1 MKTINSPSTPSRSL
15 SSSGDRTKRPRVSPN
30 AGIFS
35 RDAPRPQPERA
46 TPLMLRPIT
55 SIDRRQN
62 NDSEK
67 SLTTRQQP
75 SLLSTILEQI
85 TCGPT
90 TDMIVEEPPEVC
102 YQPPRNCNT
111 DSVPPMS
118 PPVIYVH
125 RYRPPQYDENC
136 GPTAS
141 FHKKI
146 NSFDTE
152 ITAAT
157 SHTEEGSEENATM
170 VRFAG
175 KKIHFQED
183 HVLDGRATPVV
194 SNRSSSITRRS
205 LYVNAA
211 DADDD
216 CPPIGLGHL
225 QQCVCFDDDDVQEAP
240 HAQSILMENRN
251 RLIAMMHEQQ

>member
-15 SSSGDRTKRPRVSPN
+15 SSSCDRNKRPRVSPN
-30 AGIFS
+30 AVIFG
-35 RDAPRPQPERA
+35 RDAQRPQPERP
-46 TPLMLRPIT
+46 TPQMRRLTT

-67 SLTTRQQP
+67 SPKTRQQP
-75 SLLSTILEQI
+75 SLLITILEQI

-90 TDMIVEEPPEVC
+90 IDVIVEEPPEVI
-102 YQPPRNCNT
+102 YQPRDCCT
-111 DSVPPMS
+111 VSAPPMS

-125 RYRPPQYDENC
+125 RYRQPQYDENC
-136 GPTAS
+136 GPES
-141 FHKKI
+141 LQKKI

-157 SHTEEGSEENATM
+157 SHTEGSEENATIERP
-170 VRFAG
+170 VG
-175 KKIHFQED
+175 KKIHSQED

-194 SNRSSSITRRS
+194 SNRSSSLTRRS
-205 LYVNAA
+205 SNVNAN
-211 DADDD
+211 DDDD
-216 CPPIGLGHL
+216 CPYIGLGQL
-225 QQCVCFDDDDVQEAP
+225 QQCICFDDDDVQEAP

-251 RLIAMMHEQQ
+251 RLIAMTQEQQ